1 MTTVDVVLRYS
12 GQPSE
17 AAIFALGSLRDVYG
31 IRRVSF
37 ARAEQTLTVEFDAT
51 RLNTATVEQLVRRT
65 GLRVE
70 EIVPQLAPEVAAA
83 PAA

>member
-1 MTTVDVVLRYS
+1 MPTVDVVLRYS

-37 ARAEQTLTVEFDAT
+37 ARAEKTLTVEFDAT

-65 GLRVE
+65 GLCVE
-70 EIVPQLAPEVAAA
+70 EIVPQLAPQVAAV